1 MISEAIKKVTDSTDL
16 SQEEAYEAMLDVM
29 NNVASDVQKASFLTG
44 LKLKGETVDE
54 IVGFVKAI
62 KEKALIISPRVDYLI
77 DTCGTGGDRI
87 GTFNVS
93 TAAAI
98 VAAACGARIAKHGN
112 SSVSSKCGSADVFRE
127 LGVNTDISPETA
139 ENCIESVGIGFLFA
153 PKFHKAMKNVGP
165 VRKELGIRTVFNIL
179 GPLLNP
185 ANANAQLLGVYDEN
199 IMEKVAEVL
208 KMLGVKRAM
217 VVHGND
223 GLDEISI
230 SGITKVVELNE
241 GEIKKYEISPEKYGL
256 PNHSTENILGGD
268 SKENAEILNSV
279 LDGAEGAKLDITVLN
294 AAAVLYI
301 CGIVKNITEGVALS
315 KEAIKSGKAKAKLE
329 EMISFTNKS

>member
-1 MISEAIKKVTDSTDL
+1 MISEAIKKVTDGINL
-16 SQEEAYEAMLDVM
+16 SQEEAYSAMVDVM
-29 NNVASDVQKASFLTG
+29 DNIATDVQKAGFLTG

-62 KEKALIISPRVDYLI
+62 RERALIINPKADFLI
-77 DTCGTGGDRI
+77 DTCGTGGDRA

-127 LGVNTDISPETA
+127 LGVNTDITPDTA
-139 ENCIESVGIGFLFA
+139 QNCIENIGIGFLFA
-153 PKFHKAMKNVGP
+153 PKYHKAMKNVGP

-185 ANANAQLLGVYDEN
+185 ANANAQLLGVYDESLL
-199 IMEKVAEVL
+199 EKVAEVL
-208 KMLGVKRAM
+208 NLLGVKRAM

-230 SGITKVVELNE
+230 TGATKVVELID
-241 GEIKKYEISPEKYGL
+241 GGFKKYEISPEKFGL
-256 PNHSTENILGGD
+256 PVSSMESILGGD
-268 SKENAEILNSV
+268 SRENAGILKSV
-279 LDGAEGAKLDITVLN
+279 LEGNEGPKLNITVLN

-301 CGIVKNITEGVALS
+301 SGIAKSIEAGIDLSMEAVKT
-315 KEAIKSGKAKAKLE
+315 GKAKAKLE